1 MDKYARSGII
11 PPHELQSI
19 PESVKV
25 WLIYMSKE
33 RRLPSI
39 EIKKRFETKLKY
51 AHFARIRESL
61 QQIAVTAPGSQ
72 IKVVDMACG
81 PGNMALFCDDVSA
94 MEWFGLELWP
104 NELRQATDT
113 GAYIG
118 LVQANLVERLP
129 LKKQTA
135 DAIVLNEILMYLQNS
150 AELLSELFDIIKPSG
165 MLYVYNPIYTVP
177 TLFSTL
183 KKIGRRI
190 RLSDEAVSFDSQYDW
205 KKSSRASRIN
215 FYSFDSLVTEIQ
227 DAGFNILETTGF
239 RIFRNRIRLMR
250 ELENFHWYR
259 EITKKFADRNP
270 RLASDILV
278 IARKP

>member
-1 MDKYARSGII
+1 M
-11 PPHELQSI
+11 
-19 PESVKV
+19 
-25 WLIYMSKE
+25 
-33 RRLPSI
+33 
-39 EIKKRFETKLKY
+39 
-51 AHFARIRESL
+51 
-61 QQIAVTAPGSQ
+61 
-72 IKVVDMACG
+72 VDLACG
-81 PGNMALFCDDVSA
+81 PGNMALFCDDAPA

-104 NELRQATDT
+104 NELRQAADT
-113 GAYIG
+113 TAYKG

-129 LKKQTA
+129 LKKHTA
-135 DAIVLNEILMYLQNS
+135 DAIVLNEILMYLENS
-150 AELLSELFDIIKPSG
+150 AELLSELFDIVKPSG
-165 MLYVYNPIYTVP
+165 MLYIYNPIYTVP

-190 RLSDEAVSFDSQYDW
+190 HLSDEAVAFDSQYDW

-227 DAGFNILETTGF
+227 EAGFNILETTGF

-250 ELENFHWYR
+250 ELENFQWYR
-259 EITKKFADRNP
+259 EITKNVAHRNP